1 MGKIKE
7 IVNRILADLKGI
19 LAVAMVLALLYLI
32 IHSIFH
38 AFCPMLIL
46 TGIPCAGCGLTR
58 AGLYL
63 LKGQVLR
70 AANINP
76 SIFAVLVFLLY
87 CGYFH
92 YIKGTEIKGFRFVLP
107 VVVLF
112 LLAVY
117 AYGMYHYFPER
128 APYVY
133 QNDNLCAYFVPGY
146 REFMN
151 RLLADIRSLKAAL
164 P

>member
-7 IVNRILADLKGI
+7 IVNRIKADLKGI
-19 LAVAMVLALLYLI
+19 LTVAVVFTLLYLI
-32 IHSIFH
+32 VHAVFH
-38 AFCPMLIL
+38 AFCPMLVL

-63 LKGQVLR
+63 LRGQVLR
-70 AANINP
+70 AANSNP
-76 SIFAVLVFLLY
+76 SIFAVLAFLLY

-92 YIKGTEIKGFRFVLP
+92 YIKGTKIKGFRFVLP
-107 VVVLF
+107 VVILF
-112 LLAVY
+112 MLVVY

-133 QNDNLCAYFVPGY
+133 QQDNLCARFIPGY
-146 REFMN
+146 RELMDH
-151 RLLADIRSLKAAL
+151 LLADIRSFKAAL